1 MNGITIPMHSG
12 EKIGEVRNV
21 WIIVGG
27 KEVFHDSVKK
37 IDTIILFDQI
47 FEEYQHV
54 SMILLLA

>member
-1 MNGITIPMHSG
+1 MHSG

-37 IDTIILFDQI
+37 IDAIILFDQI